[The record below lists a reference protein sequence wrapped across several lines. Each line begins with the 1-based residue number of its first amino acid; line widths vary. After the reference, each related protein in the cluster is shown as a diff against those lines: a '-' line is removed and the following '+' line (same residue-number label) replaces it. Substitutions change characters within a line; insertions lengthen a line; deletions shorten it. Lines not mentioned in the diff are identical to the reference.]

1 MNGPNTRI
9 EQILN
14 TDSELFDEVVAIR
27 KTVFVEEQQVAPEE
41 EFDEFEHISKHYL
54 FFVDDTPIATA
65 RWRFIG
71 DKIKCERF
79 ALLKSYRNSG
89 YGSVLLKHL
98 LNEVSGKSDFIYL
111 HAQLKAIPFYERQGF
126 QKVGEQF
133 SECDILH
140 YKMIYYT

>member
-1 MNGPNTRI
+1 MNDPSIRVEEVSISDTVR
-9 EQILN
+9 
-14 TDSELFDEVVAIR
+14 FDEVVAIR

-54 FFVDDTPIATA
+54 LFVDDTPIATA

-79 ALLKSYRNSG
+79 ALLKAYRNSG
-89 YGSVLLKHL
+89 FGSVLLKHL
-98 LNEVSGKSDFIYL
+98 LRDISGKSDTVYL
-111 HAQLKAIPFYERQGF
+111 HAQLKAISFYERQGF

-140 YKMIYYT
+140 YKMIYNT